1 MVRKGPMTPSD
12 VHCVSET
19 LKSSKQTTRSLA
31 FFSNIAEVDHELRGS
46 ASPVLMAAGLDN
58 GRFSTPQNPH
68 PLTDDQKIC
77 YRWLRR
83 QPLRLC
89 QLCYKSVHGVILGKN
104 NENFILFYLFIYTFL
119 GNSRIGQTSRR
130 IFMIDGSTTRTRA
143 RVCLLDFSLIL
154 LPISG
159 VEISRNP
166 NFWGANRR

>member
-1 MVRKGPMTPSD
+1 MTPSD
-12 VHCVSET
+12 VHCVSKT

-104 NENFILFYLFIYTFL
+104 NENFILFYLFIYLYLSRELTYRSDQSTDFHDWWLNDTDSRKGVPFGFFVDIASHFGGWNLQKPKFL
-119 GNSRIGQTSRR
+119 RR
-130 IFMIDGSTTRTRA
+130 
-143 RVCLLDFSLIL
+143 
-154 LPISG
+154 
-159 VEISRNP
+159 E
-166 NFWGANRR
+166 